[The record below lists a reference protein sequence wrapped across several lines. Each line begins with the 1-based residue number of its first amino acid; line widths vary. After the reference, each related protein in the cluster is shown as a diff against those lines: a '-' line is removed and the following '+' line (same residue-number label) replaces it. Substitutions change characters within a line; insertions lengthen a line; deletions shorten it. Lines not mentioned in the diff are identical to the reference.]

1 MSEARQAAPP
11 RIQYIHSL
19 EGGKSPDGGF
29 ASAVARAAQLGFDHV
44 MLPPPWLP
52 GPHRDR
58 FAPASLEAL
67 DPGLGYNSLRALA
80 SVGAAHGV
88 SVLLDVQLN
97 RVAAGQGA
105 AIGPGLFEATDAAA
119 ILDPRHSVD
128 LTADA
133 ASPTSGEQVA
143 ALGQFWASHLAR
155 WSGDG
160 VAGFRLLGLSAIPP
174 HLLGDFVSALTAGA
188 PQAALFAWTPGLP
201 LEARLALRGTGL
213 AGVFPSLP
221 WWDFEASWLW
231 RELEALREVAPLIGA
246 PEAPGEGGVASRA
259 ATPGEAPALYR
270 RAATVAASVGAGWLA
285 LEGCDCCAGADIA
298 TFIRG
303 LNETVARIE
312 DILSAVTLP
321 AGTGGPI
328 LALMR
333 TDTPDR
339 RFASRATVTL
349 VNADTDNRH
358 SLDAGLLLA
367 ALGGRGGAPRLVL
380 PAAEGVTLAPGALSL
395 NPAEAL
401 IFMAE
406 LSPRVAVA
414 TRVSDA
420 EARAAGNAP
429 RLAIEAIEPAVDGGL
444 FPVKR
449 SAGETVVVAA
459 DVVFDGHEK
468 ISVALR
474 TRARASVDAGSAE
487 GGAWT
492 ETRMRPL
499 GNDRWQASFPLL
511 TLGRY
516 EFVVVAWRDRFETF
530 RDEIAKKHAAGVD
543 IRLELAEGAAL
554 VLETAAHIADR
565 ALRAQLEALAA
576 GLAASPL
583 ERQRETLLSAPVA
596 ALMAQVDPRPFAVE
610 SAAMPVDAERL
621 EARFASWYEVFPR
634 SLSDDESR
642 HGTFDDV
649 IRHLPRIA
657 GMGFDVLYFP
667 PIHPIGR
674 TNRKGRNNTLTPAPE
689 DPGSPYAIG
698 GDAGGHDALHP
709 QLGTLDDFRR
719 MREAAAAHGLELAID
734 FAVQCAPD
742 HPWLREHKGWFDWR
756 PDGTIKYAENPPK
769 KYEDIVNVDFYAP
782 DAVPGLWVELCRVV
796 LFWAG
801 QGVRLFRVDNPH
813 TKPFPFW
820 EWMIRE
826 VRQRYPDAIFL
837 AEAFTRPKVMYRLA
851 KIGFSQSY
859 TYFTWRNSKRELEA
873 YSTELATES
882 PREFFRPH
890 YFVNTPDINPE
901 FLQNSGRPGFLIRA
915 ALAATLSGL
924 WGVYNGFELCEAA
937 ALPGREEYYNSE
949 KYQLRAWDW
958 QRPGNIVAEITALN
972 RIRRENPALQSHLG
986 VEFHNAFNDAILY
999 FEKATADRANVVLVA
1014 VSLDPSQAQEADFE
1028 VPLWNWGLA
1037 DDAAVRVEDLLSGER
1052 WVWHGK
1058 RQHVR
1063 LTPERPYAIWRVA
1076 A

>member
-1 MSEARQAAPP
+1 MPEPSQAAAP
-11 RIQYIHSL
+11 RIQYILSL
-19 EGGKSPDGGF
+19 DDGF
-29 ASAVARAAQLGFDHV
+29 AAAVGRAAALGFSHV
-44 MLPPPWLP
+44 MMPPPWVP

-58 FAPASLEAL
+58 FAPSSLESL
-67 DPGLGYNSLRALA
+67 DPGLGLA
-80 SVGAAHGV
+80 SLHAVAQAVAAHGV
-88 SVLLDVQLN
+88 DLLLDVQVN
-97 RVAAGQGA
+97 RVAPGQGA
-105 AIGPGLFEATDAAA
+105 TIGPGLFDAADAGA
-119 ILDPRHSVD
+119 ILDPRHSLD
-128 LTADA
+128 LNADTAT
-133 ASPTSGEQVA
+133 PQTGEQVA
-143 ALGQFWASHLAR
+143 ALGRFWAKHLAR
-155 WSGDG
+155 WNADG
-160 VAGFRLLGLSAIPP
+160 VAGFRLLGLAAVPP
-174 HLLGDFVSALTAGA
+174 QYLGDFVAALRDGA
-188 PQAALFAWTPGLP
+188 PRAALFAWTPGLGA
-201 LEARLALRGTGL
+201 EALLALRGQGL

-221 WWDFEASWLW
+221 WWDFQAPWLW
-231 RELEALREVAPLIGA
+231 RELEALRLVAPVIGA
-246 PEAPGEGGVASRA
+246 PEAPGEAGIAARA
-259 ATPGEAPALYR
+259 ATPAEAPALYR
-270 RAATVAASVGAGWLA
+270 RAASVAASMGAGWLA
-285 LEGCDCCAGADIA
+285 VEGCEGSAG
-298 TFIRG
+298 TTMTPFLRE
-303 LNETVARIE
+303 LNEVVERFGGLAG
-312 DILSAVTLP
+312 AVTLP
-321 AGTGGPI
+321 AGTGGPV
-328 LALMR
+328 LAMLR

-339 RFASRATVTL
+339 RFATRASVTV
-349 VNADTDNRH
+349 VNTDAVHRH
-358 SLDAGLLLA
+358 SVDAGLILA
-367 ALGGRGGAPRLVL
+367 ALGGRSLAPLRVS
-380 PAAEGVTLAPGALSL
+380 PASEDVTLAPGALAL
-395 NPAEAL
+395 APAEAM
-401 IFMAE
+401 IFTAA
-406 LSPRVAVA
+406 LTAPVAVA
-414 TRVSDA
+414 TRVNDA
-420 EARAAGNAP
+420 AAREAGVAP

-449 SAGETVVVAA
+449 SAGETVSVSA

-474 TRARASVDAGSAE
+474 YRARASVEAGSAQ
-487 GGAWT
+487 GGEWA

-516 EFVVVAWRDRFETF
+516 EYVVVAWRDRFETF
-530 RDEIAKKHAAGVD
+530 RDEIAKKHAAGVN
-543 IRLELAEGAAL
+543 IRLELTEGATL
-554 VLETAAHIADR
+554 VAETAAQVADR

-576 GLAASPL
+576 GLAAASL
-583 ERQRETLLSAPVA
+583 DTQRETLLSAPVA
-596 ALMAQVDPRPFAVE
+596 ALMAQADPRPFLVE
-610 SAAMPVDAERL
+610 SAPMPVDAERL

-649 IRHLPRIA
+649 IRHMPRIA

-698 GDAGGHDALHP
+698 GEAGGHDALHP

-796 LFWAG
+796 LFWAA

-826 VRQRYPDAIFL
+826 VRQRYPDAVFL

-859 TYFTWRNSKRELEA
+859 TYFTWRNTKRELEA
-873 YSTELATES
+873 YSTELAVEA

-890 YFVNTPDINPE
+890 FFVNTPDINPV
-901 FLQNSGRPGFLIRA
+901 FLQGSGRPGFLIRA
-915 ALAATLSGL
+915 ALASTLSGL

-937 ALPGREEYYNSE
+937 AMPGREEYLNSE

-958 QRPGNIVAEITALN
+958 ERPGNIVPEITALN

-1028 VPLWNWGLA
+1028 VPLWKWGLG
-1037 DDAAVRVEDLLSGER
+1037 DDASVRVEDLLSGAR
-1052 WVWHGK
+1052 WAWQGK
-1058 RQHVR
+1058 RQRVR
-1063 LTPERPYAIWRVA
+1063 LTPEAPYAIWRVSV
-1076 A
+1076 